1 MGSRKRNSGQ
11 GIWSHS
17 GFFSVTIP
25 NAFNSFIN
33 FVKSNWQALLLFIV
47 NPFAGAF
54 KLIYDNCATFR
65 EFVDNFVAN
74 VKQFF
79 QNLSN
84 RLLSQYL
91 KMWASGSRTDL
102 QKHITE

>member
-1 MGSRKRNSGQ
+1 MAALVTLFATNEDFRNKVIAVWEANKWLVKVFGA
-11 GIWSHS
+11 IAD
-17 GFFSVTIP
+17 FFTVTIP

-65 EFVDNFVAN
+65 EFVDNFVA
-74 VKQFF
+74 
-79 QNLSN
+79 
-84 RLLSQYL
+84 
-91 KMWASGSRTDL
+91 T
-102 QKHITE
+102 